1 MAPLP
6 PAVPA
11 HIAPRSPLGRIARA
25 AALMAGVLL
34 LSAFETGE
42 RIDNKIIKPLPRHFT
57 FEVVQGSM
65 EPSSAEF
72 RRSGNTYVNEAPTAT
87 GDSLLAASW
96 FAVHPTDAEAILFE
110 YPATSESGDTIY
122 RLVYALEED
131 RNRFTLYE
139 LNQERF
145 IAALDHLES
154 AVRRNDAS
162 FREQEFYRELTAI
175 WNAHV
180 ARASETPE
188 MQFYVAG
195 LDELNTLIAYS
206 RRLPDGQKIIT
217 STGDMVEA
225 YVR

>member
-11 HIAPRSPLGRIARA
+11 RIARA
-25 AALMAGVLL
+25 IALIAGVVL
-34 LSAFETGE
+34 LSGFETSE
-42 RIDNKIIKPLPRHFT
+42 RIRSDIIKPLPRSFRL
-57 FEVVQGSM
+57 EVVEGSM
-65 EPSSAEF
+65 SPSEAQF
-72 RRSGNTYVNEAPTAT
+72 RRTGNTYVNEGATAT

-96 FAVHPTDAEAILFE
+96 FAVHPTASDAIVFE
-110 YPATSESGDTIY
+110 YPAVDANGATIY
-122 RLVYALEED
+122 RLIYALEED
-131 RNRFTLYE
+131 RNRFRLYE

-145 IAALDHLES
+145 VAALDHLES

-162 FREQEFYRELTAI
+162 FREQEFYRELTLI

-180 ARASETPE
+180 GRASETPN

-195 LDELNTLIAYS
+195 LDDINTLIAYS
-206 RRLPDGQKIIT
+206 RRLPDGKKIIT
-217 STGDMVEA
+217 TTGELVEA